1 MEPSSPLRAKLQFVR
16 VLDIFCNS
24 KDILWNIGGPFVK
37 NILTHNEEHTDME
50 IYLYPK
56 EVDSPKEVLKQL
68 KVMKIIKTIKTKTNN
83 SSHYCCGVEILHDI
97 TIYSFN
103 VYLNISCART
113 KTNSFDNIVLSPV
126 GMVVSS
132 LDPKHDEYNINGG
145 IALLER
151 LIDLNLKEVRLS
163 GSYFNAN
170 MNISVRK
177 KNVKLMRAQDAL
189 INEGYKIL
197 GDNILKITKS
207 TDDCPI
213 CYESALNST
222 KLKCDHTFCI
232 QCLASHMNKFETH
245 ASACPLCRGLIELD
259 IN

>member
-1 MEPSSPLRAKLQFVR
+1 MDSSSPLRAKLQFIR
-16 VLDIFCNS
+16 VLDIFCSS
-24 KDILWNIGGPFVK
+24 KDILWNIGGAFVK

-50 IYLYPK
+50 IHLYSK
-56 EVDSPKEVLKQL
+56 ELGSPKEVLREL
-68 KVMKIIKTIKTKTNN
+68 RVMKIIKTIKTKTNS
-83 SSHYCCGVEILHDI
+83 SSHYCCGVEILHDV

-103 VYLNISCART
+103 VFLNINYA
-113 KTNSFDNIVLSPV
+113 KTQTTSFDNIVVSPV
-126 GMVVSS
+126 GMLVNS
-132 LDPKHDEYNINGG
+132 LDQKHDEYNSNSG

-151 LIDLNLKEVRLS
+151 LVDLNLKEVRLS

-170 MNISVRK
+170 VNISVRK
-177 KNVKLMRAQDAL
+177 KNAKLMRAQDTF

-197 GDNILKITKS
+197 GDNILKVTKS
-207 TDDCPI
+207 EDECPI
-213 CYESALNST
+213 CYESGLNST

-259 IN
+259 IK